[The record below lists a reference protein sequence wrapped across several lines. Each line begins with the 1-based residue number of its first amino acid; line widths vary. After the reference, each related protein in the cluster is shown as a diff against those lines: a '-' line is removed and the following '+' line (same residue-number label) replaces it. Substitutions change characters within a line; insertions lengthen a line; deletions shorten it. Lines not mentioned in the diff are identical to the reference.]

1 MFDLFRE
8 ISQTIRTNKLRTA
21 LTGLSV
27 AWGIFMLIV
36 LLGISTGIINAFDR
50 NMMHRDNNYIRFYG
64 GITSKA
70 HEGYK
75 EGREIQMK
83 EEDGPLVQN
92 DDKWRISAVKPTLS
106 NDTAVFVYG
115 SNTISGGYNGTM
127 PEQAATRGLNMIEG
141 RFLNA
146 ADLNEKRK
154 VMVISK
160 GNAETVFGSA
170 KDAIGKVVNAGG
182 MAWTIIG
189 VYDHR
194 FERTTYVPFT
204 TGMALQG
211 YNGNVAMLTV
221 DVQNIS
227 TVEEGEEVEKG
238 VRQVLA
244 QKHDFAPDDDNA
256 LWVHNGFTQGLQ
268 AKSGMAILDW
278 TMWVIGLLSL
288 FSGIVGVGNIM
299 FVSVKERTHEI
310 GIRRAI
316 GAKPRSVLIQV
327 VAESVVITT
336 LFGYIGIVMATVFM
350 AVVSH
355 VIGDSMQFLSNPTVD
370 FKVAIAVTIILIISG
385 ALAGLFP
392 AIQATKV
399 SPVEALRDE

>member
-75 EGREIQMK
+75 EGREIQLK
-83 EEDGPLVQN
+83 EEDGRLVHN
-92 DDKWRISAVKPTLS
+92 DDKWRISGVKPTLS

-115 SNTISGGYNGTM
+115 SNIISGGYNGTM
-127 PEQAATRGLNMIEG
+127 PEQAATRGLKIIEG

-146 ADLNEKRK
+146 ADLNEMRK

-170 KDAIGKVVNAGG
+170 KDAVGKVVNAGG

-227 TVEEGEEVEKG
+227 TIEEGEDVEKN

-256 LWVHNGFTQGLQ
+256 LWYHNGFTQGLQ

-355 VIGDSMQFLSNPTVD
+355 IIGDSMQFLSNPTVD